1 MKKRNNAGPRKFKA
15 PKRKQATS
23 QQQRYLSAKT
33 KVFRVSPGKKGS
45 LRNPNILFIKDI
57 AAPKKNR
64 TVPEKGNSYF
74 FRPNTALKKVWAPKK
89 KELKNIA
96 PKKYGLKKKWVRKK
110 RNSYFFGPTVCQKSM
125 NAAKKSS
132 EKKLVLFRAK
142 HCAKKTG
149 SQKKIV
155 PKKGTHTFRA
165 KQCAKKSTNKK
176 GTHTFSGQA
185 LCQKKDERQKTV

>member
-1 MKKRNNAGPRKFKA
+1 LWKKKNSTKIKKMKKRNNAGPRKFKA

-125 NAAKKSS
+125 NAAKK
-132 EKKLVLFRAK
+132 V
-142 HCAKKTG
+142 
-149 SQKKIV
+149 QKKNSYFFGPNIV
-155 PKKGTHTFRA
+155 PKKRVL
-165 KQCAKKSTNKK
+165 KKK
-176 GTHTFSGQA
+176 
-185 LCQKKDERQKTV
+185 

>member
-1 MKKRNNAGPRKFKA
+1 LWKKKNSTKIKKMKKRNNAGPRKFKA

-89 KELKNIA
+89 
-96 PKKYGLKKKWVRKK
+96 
-110 RNSYFFGPTVCQKSM
+110 RNS
-125 NAAKKSS
+125 
-132 EKKLVLFRAK
+132 
-142 HCAKKTG
+142 KT
-149 SQKKIV
+149 
-155 PKKGTHTFRA
+155 
-165 KQCAKKSTNKK
+165 
-176 GTHTFSGQA
+176 
-185 LCQKKDERQKTV
+185 